1 MGPCG
6 GEADAGPVGSV
17 TGTGA
22 AAIEVVVVAADV
34 GGGNIAV
41 CDTLGTVAACAE
53 TGDVAACAETGDV
66 AADPG
71 TGVGIPVAIIA
82 DGVANFDAAAGIAG
96 AAPGNCPPTS
106 ASGPVWGT
114 PSAGSFTTS

>member
-1 MGPCG
+1 LGPCG
-6 GEADAGPVGSV
+6 GPDGEADAGPGGSV

-22 AAIEVVVVAADV
+22 AAIEVVFVAADA
-34 GGGNIAV
+34 GGGTVAACATV
-41 CDTLGTVAACAE
+41 GTVAACAE
-53 TGDVAACAETGDV
+53 TGGV

-71 TGVGIPVAIIA
+71 TGVGIFVAIIA
-82 DGVANFDAAAGIAG
+82 DGAATFDAAAGIAG

-106 ASGPVWGT
+106 ASRPVWGN